1 MSYSDANSS
10 DSESLIAKIEDFQ
23 AQIRELQSERSDLEI
38 MVETITEHSTDL
50 ENRIYEQNQQM
61 QAYLQEVQR
70 VTAAA
75 AAVENDTFEAVS
87 LNPVADRTDELGQL
101 ARVFQRM
108 FEQVKQRERELKQQV
123 RQLEQIIEIDENQKK
138 QRVNEI
144 LRDPSFHQLK
154 QKLGRLKQK
163 RGMHSQK

>member
-1 MSYSDANSS
+1 MTSDANSTS
-10 DSESLIAKIEDFQ
+10 PESLIAQVEHLQ

-61 QAYLQEVQR
+61 QAYLREVER

-75 AAVENDTFEAVS
+75 AAVEDDTFKAAN
-87 LNPVADRTDELGQL
+87 LDPVADRTDELGQL
-101 ARVFQRM
+101 ARVFQQM
-108 FEQVKQRERELKQQV
+108 FEQVKHREHELQQQV

-144 LRDPSFHQLK
+144 LRDPSFHKLK
-154 QKLGRLKQK
+154 QKLGKLRQK
-163 RGMHSQK
+163 RDAYAQK